1 MVFERGGGGREGQ
14 CVCLCVSIPAVWAKK
29 FFFFSFSLL
38 GERKDTYDVGGGA
51 SGQAHSSR

>member
-1 MVFERGGGGREGQ
+1 M

-29 FFFFSFSLL
+29 FFFLFFFSFSLL
-38 GERKDTYDVGGGA
+38 GERKDTYDVGGGGA